1 MLSKLSQAVV
11 EMTHL
16 PAKPGDKFPSAMLE
30 WVSQDGFCSET
41 IDDVCLQALI

>member
-30 WVSQDGFCSET
+30 WVSQDSSCSET
-41 IDDVCLQALI
+41 KGGVCLQALI